1 MKKTLFLIFSLLLGI
16 LVNAQDIILKK
27 DGNEIKAKVLEITD
41 QFIKYKDFDFQE
53 GPMRN
58 IKIVDVFMIKYK
70 NGQKEIF
77 SNNLATKTEKQG
89 KDINQNEAATVQNPN
104 HNNSLEKEFSMIGD
118 NDKMMLEFF
127 KKNYYTGYYNDFN
140 SAYRQ
145 RNTGI
150 SLLVPGI
157 IFSCWGLLFTNYGSL
172 ILNGNLVA
180 TGYIFFVTGQGLIIA
195 SIPVSASAGRRK
207 ASIKEDFMR
216 TELGYKD
223 YGYKPSLNVGFTG
236 NGLGISLNF

>member
-70 NGQKEIF
+70 DGQKEIF

-145 RNTGI
+145 RNIGI

-157 IFSCWGLLFTNYGSL
+157 IFSCGGLLFLGTGNY
-172 ILNGNLVA
+172 VA

-207 ASIKEDFMR
+207 ASMKEDFMR

>member
-77 SNNLATKTEKQG
+77 Y
-89 KDINQNEAATVQNPN
+89 
-104 HNNSLEKEFSMIGD
+104 HNSLLEKEFSMIGD
-118 NDKMMLEFF
+118 NDEMMLEFF

-145 RNTGI
+145 RKTGI
-150 SLLVPGI
+150 CLLGPGI
-157 IFSCWGLLFTNYGSL
+157 IFSCGGLLLLGTGNYAA
-172 ILNGNLVA
+172 IV
-180 TGYIFFVTGQGLIIA
+180 TGYIFFGTGQGLIIA

>member
-70 NGQKEIF
+70 DGQKEIF

-104 HNNSLEKEFSMIGD
+104 HNNLLEKEFSMIGD
-118 NDKMMLEFF
+118 DDKMMLEFF

-145 RNTGI
+145 GSTGI
-150 SLLVPGI
+150 SLLVSGI
-157 IFSCWGLLFTNYGSL
+157 TFSCWGLLFLNRGSL
-172 ILNGNLVA
+172 TLNANYVA
-180 TGYIFFVTGQGLIIA
+180 AGYIFYVTGQGLIIA

>member
-70 NGQKEIF
+70 DGQKEIF

-140 SAYRQ
+140 SAHRQ

-150 SLLVPGI
+150 RLLGPGI
-157 IFSCWGLLFTNYGSL
+157 IFSCAGLLFLTTGSL

>member
-70 NGQKEIF
+70 DGQKEIF

-150 SLLVPGI
+150 SLLGSGI
-157 IFSCWGLLFTNYGSL
+157 IFSCGGLLLLGT
-172 ILNGNLVA
+172 GNLVA

>member
-70 NGQKEIF
+70 DGQKEIF

-140 SAYRQ
+140 SAHRQ

-150 SLLVPGI
+150 RLLGPGI
-157 IFSCWGLLFTNYGSL
+157 IFSCAGLLLLGTENYVA
-172 ILNGNLVA
+172 VA
-180 TGYIFFVTGQGLIIA
+180 TGYIFFGTGQGLIIA